1 MAMRFRH
8 VSESFGSMGRMVR
21 STAPRRDRRAAV
33 GVELMEGRALLSTAS
48 AGFAA
53 VGAHRFADPNLAWP
67 VVGYSDPNEARP
79 IGVSDPNEARLIIAI
94 L

>member
-1 MAMRFRH
+1 MRFH
-8 VSESFGSMGRMVR
+8 PVSEWFGSMSRMVW

-53 VGAHRFADPNLAWP
+53 VGAHGIEDPNLARP
-67 VVGYSDPNEARP
+67 VVGHSDPNEARP
-79 IGVSDPNEARLIIAI
+79 IGIEDPNERLIIAI
-94 L
+94 

>member
-1 MAMRFRH
+1 MRFRQ
-8 VSESFGSMGRMVR
+8 VSKRFGSMGRMVR

-48 AGFAA
+48 TGFAA
-53 VGAHRFADPNLAWP
+53 VGAHRFADPNLARP

-79 IGVSDPNEARLIIAI
+79 IGIEDPNMRLIIAI
-94 L
+94 